1 MSEQIEAVVE
11 ETEANPYNL
20 KKDWHE
26 PDKPS
31 MGTADGLFFEKPQ
44 ATSKK
49 EDKSSEAAPEE
60 KAQKKSSDYKK
71 RYDDLKKHYDQRIA
85 EFKQKELELQASA
98 SEKVISTSPPKTPEE
113 LETFRE
119 KYPDLYETV
128 ETVAH
133 LRTEKQTEA
142 LKAKLAVLEEREA
155 AISRKEAEEGLR
167 SKHPDFDELR
177 SSSEFHEWAET
188 QPDQIQD
195 WIYNNPNNVTLAIKA
210 IDLYKLENNISSKSS
225 KRKASKSQST
235 GSAADM
241 VSTKTTTVDSKQPK
255 IWTRREIAAL
265 SMNDYD
271 KFEQEIDLA
280 VKEGRVQP

>member
-1 MSEQIEAVVE
+1 MSEQIEVE
-11 ETEANPYNL
+11 EAEANPYNM
-20 KKDWHE
+20 KKDWHT
-26 PDKPS
+26 PDEPS
-31 MGTADGLFFEKPQ
+31 MGTADGLFFEPQQQ
-44 ATSKK
+44 ATSEE
-49 EDKSSEAAPEE
+49 EDEASEGAPEK
-60 KAQKKSSDYKK
+60 KAKKKSSDYKK

-98 SEKVISTSPPKTPEE
+98 SEKAVSAPPPKTAEE
-113 LETFRE
+113 LQTFKA

-133 LRTEKQTEA
+133 LRTEQQTEA
-142 LKAKLAVLEEREA
+142 LKAKLAVLEERES

-177 SSSEFHEWAET
+177 ASNEFHTWAKT

-210 IDLYKLENNISSKSS
+210 IDLYKLENDISSKPS

-241 VSTKTTTVDSKQPK
+241 VSTKTTTVDSKEPRV
-255 IWTRREIAAL
+255 WTRREIASL
-265 SMNDYD
+265 SMDDYD

-280 VKEGRVQP
+280 VKEGRVRP